1 MTTTMTRHKHRVSV
15 LNIPHPDHDVTFEA
29 EAQNA
34 DIHFEICYSCD
45 ECAITSERLNHAR
58 VSFQVSDTNIDC
70 GALSTEELKCLQ
82 REQCNIRTTLLLKPG
97 KFDEIEEDG
106 QSEERRSGVDLKD
119 RQRPKPQDAK
129 EASHVEGKR
138 RFESFLNAQ
147 IRSRFVRKE
156 DGVLG
161 VQGSSALLRKTN
173 SIFENKITRPAIFP
187 DQDREDGDE
196 KCEEVKDMDI
206 TDCSYVRKPNLA
218 KIVEDYERLEHHP
231 KYSLKQ
237 VLLSRRFHLYK
248 HRFGNAQ
255 YKQTLLHPTLPQPKE
270 LFICGS
276 CKKEEGRPS
285 EKYRTRR
292 KGHRFIITA
301 DTQFGILMDGFAM
314 KSPNWC
320 QEIEISRKCVEK
332 INAMTGDKRPLFV
345 CVCGDLV
352 DTESS
357 FSGAIAS
364 WKKVMSGWERN
375 LVFDQQV
382 RDFKRVWA
390 NLDPGESLRQ
400 MILCNLLWNILS
412 LSYILDLFR
421 FRYCIGV
428 FGEFVI
434 S

>member
-1 MTTTMTRHKHRVSV
+1 MTREKHRVSI
-15 LNIPHPDHDVTFEA
+15 LNIPHPDHEFTFEA
-29 EAQNA
+29 ETPNP
-34 DIHFEICYSCD
+34 DMHVEICYSCD
-45 ECAITSERLNHAR
+45 ECAITSERLHRAR
-58 VSFQVSDTNIDC
+58 MSFRVSDTNLDC
-70 GALSTEELKCLQ
+70 SALSSDELKRLQ
-82 REQCNIRTTLLLKPG
+82 REQCKIRKTLLLKPG
-97 KFDEIEEDG
+97 KFDGIDDDG
-106 QSEERRSGVDLKD
+106 QRTEGRSGVDLKD
-119 RQRPKPQDAK
+119 HPRPKPQDAK
-129 EASHVEGKR
+129 ESSHIEGKR
-138 RFESFLNAQ
+138 RFDSFLNAQ
-147 IRSRFVRKE
+147 IRSRFVRKN

-161 VQGSSALLRKTN
+161 VQGSSSQLRKAN
-173 SIFENKITRPAIFP
+173 SLLENKAISNIFTIL
-187 DQDREDGDE
+187 DSDAGDE
-196 KCEEVKDMDI
+196 KCDDVEDMDI

-218 KIVEDYERLEHHP
+218 KIVEDYLRLEHHP

-270 LFICGS
+270 LFVCGS
-276 CKKEEGRPS
+276 CKKEAGRPS
-285 EKYRTRR
+285 EKYRTRP

-320 QEIEISRKCVEK
+320 QEIEISRKCVEQ
-332 INAMTGDKRPLFV
+332 INAMAGDKRPLFV

-390 NLDPGESLRQ
+390 NLDPGEFFSH
-400 MILCNLLWNILS
+400 MILRIFLEICFFGILVHS
-412 LSYILDLFR
+412 IFFR
-421 FRYCIGV
+421 FRYCVGV